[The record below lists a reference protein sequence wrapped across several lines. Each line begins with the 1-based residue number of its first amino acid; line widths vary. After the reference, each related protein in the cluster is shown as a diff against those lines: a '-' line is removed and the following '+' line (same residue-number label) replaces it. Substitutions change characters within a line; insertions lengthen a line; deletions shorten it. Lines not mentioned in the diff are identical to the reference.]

1 MNNYINRGVCNITP
15 LFNKRGVDMSRK
27 VKCPYCEEYLHKE
40 EAHPYKKKYYH
51 PQCFQEWEQQKQ
63 HRKELIEYIC
73 QIHKLEA
80 PTGMMLKQIKEF
92 QEEYGY
98 KLKGMELALRYFYET
113 LGNTVREGDGIGIIP
128 YVYEEAK
135 KHYIM
140 KKRIEES
147 VKEYMDLDKQ
157 AKVVEITSP
166 KFTYT
171 KKSKMI
177 DISSL

>member
-1 MNNYINRGVCNITP
+1 
-15 LFNKRGVDMSRK
+15 MSRL
-27 VKCPYCEEYLHKE
+27 VKCPYCEEKLPKE
-40 EAHPYKKKYYH
+40 EAYAYKKKYYH
-51 PQCFQEWEQQKQ
+51 PKCFQEWEQQKE

-73 QIHKLEA
+73 QLYKLDA
-80 PTGMMLKQIKEF
+80 PTGMILKQIKEF

-113 LGNTVREGDGIGIIP
+113 LGNPVREGDGIGIIP

-140 KKRIEES
+140 KKRVEES
-147 VKEYMDLDKQ
+147 VKEYMSLDKQ
-157 AKVVEITSP
+157 PKIVEINSP

-171 KKSKMI
+171 KKSRMI